1 MAFKTLAFDSPAYS
15 HVRQGQHTAEACGG
29 GHKNARQ
36 RRMRCENQSPF
47 ASRTL
52 ARIPYRMKFVMVP
65 RSACGASM
73 PAALP
78 ASMHCSSHAMLY
90 AMLRMVCSPSPS

>member
-15 HVRQGQHTAEACGG
+15 HVRQGQHTAEACGA
-29 GHKNARQ
+29 ARTHG
-36 RRMRCENQSPF
+36 RDEMRCENQFPF

-78 ASMHCSSHAMLY
+78 ASMHCSSHAMLC